1 MKITENPSQFF
12 GQVEV
17 PNGLLAKVLNRITK
31 EKTKLTERRK
41 FWFGVALGGLAVV
54 ASFWVWA
61 RFWAAISESGFIEY
75 AGLAVSDFKILAVSW
90 QDFALSLLESLPV
103 VNFITSAGM
112 LILVLLLVRFIA
124 KYRSAI
130 TMRATN

>member
-1 MKITENPSQFF
+1 MKITDDPSQFF
-12 GQVEV
+12 CQVEA
-17 PNGLLAKVLNRITK
+17 PNGLLTKVLNRITK
-31 EKTKLTERRK
+31 ERIRLTERRK
-41 FWFGVALGGLAVV
+41 FRFGLALGGLVV
-54 ASFWVWA
+54 VVSFWVWA
-61 RFWAAISESGFIEY
+61 RFWVAISNSGFIEY